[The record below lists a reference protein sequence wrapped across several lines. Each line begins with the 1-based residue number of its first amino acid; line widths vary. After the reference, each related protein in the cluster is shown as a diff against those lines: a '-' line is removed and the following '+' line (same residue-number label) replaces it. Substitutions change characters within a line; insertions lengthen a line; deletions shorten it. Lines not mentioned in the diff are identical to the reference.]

1 MKPLTKG
8 YYEFFMSNAKFR
20 RLWGASVISLLGEWF
35 NTIALFFLILEYSGS
50 EFLLGILFSV
60 RMFLFA
66 ISQPFNGL
74 LADRFNRKT
83 LMLWSNILQVGLALS
98 FLFVDGEEDMW
109 WLIGLSGLMMLLH
122 GIYVTAERAA
132 LPNIVDKE
140 DLITANAIDSASW
153 SAALCMGAMLG
164 GIVVSIW
171 GTDAAFYIDSY
182 TFLLSS
188 LLLIPL
194 KINQTIDPDME
205 GSFFK
210 KAISNIQKGWKRIYN
225 DKKLLRIV
233 FAKSSW
239 NLAGAGLAG
248 VFLVLAGGSIT
259 GYGAAFGFGLFFFAR
274 GIGTGIGPLIARGLF
289 TQKEKWPSLVGI
301 MVSISGLFY
310 FLVGITLEY
319 QLALTVCLIICAHAA
334 SGANWVLSTVLTQM
348 WVEDEVR
355 GRVFSTDMLILG
367 ISAALSTTI
376 AGYLVEYQGL
386 SIKHGFIGFSFLMVT
401 CGIIFTLWNPSE
413 DISKSIQSKNPQ

>member
-1 MKPLTKG
+1 MILTKG
-8 YYEFFMSNAKFR
+8 YFEFFLSNPKFR
-20 RLWGASVISLLGEWF
+20 RLWAASVISLLGEWF

-60 RMFLFA
+60 RMALFA

-74 LADRFNRKT
+74 LADRFSRKS
-83 LMLWSNILQVGLALS
+83 LMLWANLLQVGLALS
-98 FLFVDGEEDMW
+98 FLLVDGPEDMW
-109 WLIGLSGLMMLLH
+109 WLVAVSGLMMLLH
-122 GIYVTAERAA
+122 GVYVTAERAA
-132 LPNIVDKE
+132 LPNIVDDE

-153 SAALCMGAMLG
+153 SSALCIGAMLG

-171 GTDAAFYIDSY
+171 GTDMAFIIDSY

-194 KINQTIDPDME
+194 NFTQNIDPKMK
-205 GSFFK
+205 GPLFRTAF
-210 KAISNIQKGWKRIYN
+210 SNIKIGWSRIYS

-248 VFLVLAGGSIT
+248 VFLVLAGSELT

-274 GIGTGIGPLIARGLF
+274 GVGTGIGPLLARALF
-289 TQKEKWPSLVGI
+289 KDKSKWPSLIGI
-301 MVSISGLFY
+301 LVTMSGFFY
-310 FLVGITLEY
+310 LLVGISLDIY
-319 QLALTVCLIICAHAA
+319 LPLTVLLIICAHSA
-334 SGANWVLSTVLTQM
+334 SGGNWVLSTVLTQM

-355 GRVFSTDMLILG
+355 GRVFSMDMLILG
-367 ISAALSTTI
+367 SSAALSTTI

-386 SIKHGFIGFSFLMVT
+386 TLKNGFISFSVLMII
-401 CGIIFTLWNPSE
+401 CGIIFTFWRP
-413 DISKSIQSKNPQ
+413 DIDSSVKQ